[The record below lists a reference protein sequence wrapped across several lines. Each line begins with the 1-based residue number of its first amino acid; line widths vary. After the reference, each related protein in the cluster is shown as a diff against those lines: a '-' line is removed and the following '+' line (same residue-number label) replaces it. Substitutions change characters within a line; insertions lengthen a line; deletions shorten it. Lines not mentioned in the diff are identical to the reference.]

1 MKRNK
6 KACKA
11 LSFFMAL
18 ALTAGNLSPAIV
30 KADTVTVDKNILQGL
45 LPTTNAEGEIL
56 NPGAATDGISTD
68 SDLAEKNTRIDAGT
82 EIVGEDDNG
91 YSQWNQV
98 YLQYD
103 FGNVYS
109 VKAVDLYRNTYA
121 NAISTFK
128 DVKVEL
134 SSSEDFSDSTI
145 LYGDPDG
152 EDVAETVE
160 TKGDSQ
166 YLTPETEIEARYL
179 RVWGK
184 GHYIENTNSS
194 WKGYSNGV
202 LFTEIEVI
210 ASVPQETP
218 DPEPEPDPKPDPD
231 PTPTPDPDDGE
242 EMVDANIMV
251 GLQPSSNTP
260 HQIIEG
266 GSTVPQV
273 QIKNPEAATD
283 GIKSTTPDDSEN
295 TKIIAGDEIGGSDNG
310 FSGWDHVYL
319 QYDFGKLRDVNEIH
333 LYRNYYPGA
342 FSSFKDVKVELSA
355 TEDFSD
361 SVTVYGTADYNE
373 SFETRG
379 QPQIITLPESI
390 SAQYIRIWQRGHFI
404 ENYPPGWKGYS
415 NGIQFNEIEVI
426 ARIPKSE
433 VPAPPPEE
441 EPQNIALNKLPY
453 VRGLTP
459 TNIEAITDGNVDDNY
474 AVHNSIG
481 ERWLQFEY
489 KNSYQMK
496 EIKFKLEEGTYQSVK
511 VSVSSSP
518 TSAGQT
524 IFQQNNWTQG
534 SDMQTITLDTPVT
547 GKCVRFTVNKDNNSP
562 TKYSE
567 VEIWATGKSYDES
580 KPEYTAPDSKYDTL
594 VWSDEFDG
602 DSVDESKWN
611 IIDGMANHAAIYNKG
626 AVSILKDGDESYL
639 AINSKNYES
648 KDALINAVGWDQYVS
663 QELAD
668 KVTWSSGRL
677 ESKNKFSFQF
687 GRMAVRAKP
696 NDSQGIWPA
705 IWMLCQDETGHDEID
720 VLEYLGQ
727 DAWSA
732 WTTNHF
738 GILSYNKGSHG
749 IANNNYEAWC
759 QDFHVFEVEWDPEAI
774 TFFIDG
780 KQVHK
785 TTQARDDGRDGMHT
799 RPMFPILETQVG
811 DGWVG
816 DVDYSKQNTKQDS
829 DFLVDW
835 VRVYQTEGQAVARFD
850 DLTEISG
857 GTNDDYFIS
866 ASSATDGLMALTK
879 GEAPYEDKDNF
890 YYGGQPRYEDSRVA
904 VKENAEDQ
912 SLVYK
917 IPGVK
922 DAHLTAYY
930 QTLSDY
936 AVWDGAAW
944 TDKGKCIRE
953 TLQNDASLDFQVYT
967 SPNGKD
973 WTQFES
979 VTTVN
984 NFPEAYPSYARI
996 TFDAYGLPEDTN
1008 YVKVTFPNYKGVT
1021 YTLNSGEVK
1030 EVQNTDIQLAKVT
1043 FLQEQQEAVDKS
1055 ALEAVIAEADAL
1067 NPDDYTTESWNS
1079 LSDALTAGKALMDDA
1094 SAFAEEIEDAAA
1106 AIRSAIDGLE
1116 VKPEADKTALK
1127 TLLDKAAKLKKSDYT
1142 AASWKTLTKAVEK
1155 GRQVLDD
1162 KKASDK
1168 DIADATASIQKAMD
1182 NLKKVT
1188 KTNTAAL
1195 KSALDKAA
1203 KLKQSDYTAS
1213 SWKNLTKA
1221 VDAGQKVLNNKKASQ
1236 KDIDKATNSIQKAI
1250 SNLKKAAK
1258 GVWKQNAKGWW
1269 YDYGNGKWPAGKWES
1284 IDDKWYAFD
1293 ADGYMRTGWFR
1304 EGNTWYY
1311 LTNSGA
1317 MATGWVKVGCCWYY
1331 LHNNGAMAT
1340 RWVSVNGTWYYL
1352 TNSGAMATG
1361 WIKSGQT
1368 WYYLTSSG
1376 AMATGWIKPGNDWY
1390 YLTSSGAMA
1399 TGWAKVD
1406 ESWYYLTGSGS
1417 MATGWIRLG
1426 NNWYYLNA
1434 SGRMATG
1441 WVKLGS
1447 SWYYLTSSGAMAT
1460 GWIKDSGKWYYLTFS
1475 GAMATGW
1482 IKVNG
1487 TWYYLNGSGAMAENT
1502 WIGNYYVNS
1511 SGAWT
1516 KTR

>member
-6 KACKA
+6 KASKA

-18 ALTAGNLSPAIV
+18 ALTAGNLSPAAV
-30 KADTVTVDKNILQGL
+30 KADTITVDKNILQGL
-45 LPTTNAEGEIL
+45 IPTTNAEGGIT
-56 NPGAATDGISTD
+56 NPEAATDGINYD
-68 SDLAEKNTRIDAGT
+68 SDVDTNNTRIDAGA
-82 EIVGEDDNG
+82 EIGGDDNG
-91 YSQWNQV
+91 YSQWNPV

-103 FGNVYS
+103 FGDVYS
-109 VKAVDLYRNTYA
+109 VKAVDLYRNTYPA
-121 NAISTFK
+121 ATSTFK
-128 DVKVEL
+128 DVNVEV
-134 SSSEDFSDSTI
+134 STSEDFSDSTI

-152 EDVAETVE
+152 EDFLETVD
-160 TKGDSQ
+160 TKGESQ
-166 YLTPETEIEARYL
+166 YLAPETEIEARYL

-184 GHYIENTNSS
+184 GHYIENTNSA
-194 WKGYSNGV
+194 WKGYSSGV

-210 ASVPQETP
+210 ASVEQEQP
-218 DPEPEPDPKPDPD
+218 APDPD
-231 PTPTPDPDDGE
+231 PGDDE
-242 EMVDANIMV
+242 EMVDANIMT
-251 GLQPSSNTP
+251 GLIPTSNTP
-260 HQIIEG
+260 HQIVTG

-273 QIKNPEAATD
+273 QILNPEAATD
-283 GIKSTTPDDSEN
+283 GVRSGSEDDSNN
-295 TKIIAGDEIGGSDNG
+295 TKIIAGQEIGGNDNG
-310 FSGWDHVYL
+310 YSGWDHVYL
-319 QYDFGKLRDVNEIH
+319 QYDFGKVRDVKEID
-333 LYRNYYPGA
+333 LYHNTYPNA
-342 FSSFKDVKVELSA
+342 VSTFKDVKVELSS
-355 TEDFSD
+355 TEDFAESTIVSD
-361 SVTVYGTADYNE
+361 TADYE
-373 SFETRG
+373 ETTSNKG
-379 QPQIITLPESI
+379 QPQVITLPETV
-390 SAQYIRIWQRGHFI
+390 SAQYIRIWQRGHYI
-404 ENYPPGWKGYS
+404 QNTNSSWKGYS
-415 NGIQFNEIEVI
+415 NGILFNEIEVI
-426 ARIPKSE
+426 ASIPKSE

-441 EPQNIALNKLPY
+441 EAQNIALGKLPY

-459 TNIEAITDGNVDDNY
+459 TNIEAITDGAVDDNY
-474 AVHNSIG
+474 AVHNSTG

-489 KNSYQMK
+489 KNAYQMK
-496 EIKFKLEEGTYQSVK
+496 EICFKLEEGTYQSVK

-524 IFQQNNWTQG
+524 VFQEYNWTQG
-534 SDMQTITLDTPVT
+534 PDMQTITLDTPVT
-547 GKCVRFTVNKDNNSP
+547 GKRVRFTVNKDNNSP

-594 VWSDEFDG
+594 VWADEFDG

-626 AVSILKDGDESYL
+626 AVSIVKDGDESCL

-648 KDALINAVGWDQYVS
+648 TDALIDAVGWDQYGS
-663 QELAD
+663 QELAE

-696 NDSQGIWPA
+696 NDSKGIWPA

-749 IANNNYEAWC
+749 IATNNYEAWC

-780 KQVHK
+780 NQVHK

-816 DVDYSKQNTKQDS
+816 DVDYSKQDTKQDS

-850 DLTEISG
+850 DLTDISG

-879 GEAPYEDKDNF
+879 GDAPYEDKDNF

-936 AVWDGAAW
+936 AVWDGSAW

-953 TLQNDASLDFQVYT
+953 TLQNGASLDFRVYT

-973 WTQFES
+973 WTKFEN

-1043 FLQEQQEAVDKS
+1043 FLQDQQEAADKS
-1055 ALEAVIAEADAL
+1055 ALEAVIAEAEAL
-1067 NPDDYTTESWNS
+1067 NAEDYTTESWNS

-1168 DIADATASIQKAMD
+1168 DIADAAASIQKAMD

-1221 VDAGQKVLNNKKASQ
+1221 VDAGKKVLNNKKASQ
-1236 KDIDKATNSIQKAI
+1236 KDIDIAANSIQKAI

-1284 IDDKWYAFD
+1284 IDGKWYAFD

-1340 RWVSVNGTWYYL
+1340 GWVSVNGTWYYL

-1406 ESWYYLTGSGS
+1406 GSWYYLTGSGS